1 MYVELEY
8 FMGSYP
14 GYIDHQGIQL
24 TDGPAAPA
32 GPVGPTGPFSPLGP
46 LVPLSPLAPG

>member
-1 MYVELEY
+1 MLLQD
-8 FMGSYP
+8 FMGNST
-14 GYIDHQGIQL
+14 GCVDHLWIQL
-24 TDGPAAPA
+24 TDGPAAPT